1 MACKGRRTAAR
12 TRAAPA
18 PESRR
23 EAVSKAGAWPE
34 GRTREAAGTPE
45 AAGMPAARPALEAA
59 AARARPAAA
68 ACLLACLDLP
78 DAADRRLA
86 WPLLPLAGTILRNRS
101 DGAAQHPGSVR
112 PADDALVAH
121 PDE

>member
-1 MACKGRRTAAR
+1 MAGKGPRTGAR

-18 PESRR
+18 PELRR
-23 EAVSKAGAWPE
+23 GAVSKAGAWPE
-34 GRTREAAGTPE
+34 GRTREAAGAPE
-45 AAGMPAARPALEAA
+45 AAGMPAARP
-59 AARARPAAA
+59 RPAAWVR
-68 ACLLACLDLP
+68 LPACLDLP

-101 DGAAQHPGSVR
+101 DRAAEHPRSVR
-112 PADDALVAH
+112 PADDALLAH